1 MSTETIEPAAPV
13 PAGPA
18 ATEVAEAPIAPLP
31 VAHPHPCPNCKTPV
45 LGRYCPECGQSA
57 HVHRS
62 IAHIFEEVAHGVLH
76 FETKSWRTVPLLFVR
91 PGLLTRR
98 YIDGQRVRYVSPLA
112 LFLFSVFLMFFANS
126 LLDKPGDQ
134 PAPTPPPA
142 AAARASP
149 PATTGPA
156 TTGPATAPRPASTA
170 APADESIA
178 GHLLRHGRE
187 NPALTWYKV
196 KSASYKF
203 AFLLVPLSL
212 PFMWLMFFWRKDVQL
227 YDHAIF
233 TLYSL
238 SFMSLWFIIM
248 RLAGVGPVGG
258 NIVNALAMYPAIHV
272 FIHLKE
278 AYRLGWG
285 SALWRTFALLFASFV
300 VLLMFIGAVFF
311 IALY

>member
-1 MSTETIEPAAPV
+1 MSTETLEPAAPV
-13 PAGPA
+13 PAGPVT
-18 ATEVAEAPIAPLP
+18 TEIAEPPILPVPPLPAVHAHACANCKAPIA
-31 VAHPHPCPNCKTPV
+31 
-45 LGRYCPECGQSA
+45 GRYCQECGQSA

-62 IAHIFEEVAHGVLH
+62 MAHIFEEVAHGVLH
-76 FETKSWRTVPLLFVR
+76 FEAKSWRTLPLLLAR

-98 YIDGQRVRYVSPLA
+98 YIDGQRVKYVSPLA

-126 LLDKPGDQ
+126 LLDKPPDKL
-134 PAPTPPPA
+134 APTPPRA
-142 AAARASP
+142 ASAPASP
-149 PATTGPA
+149 Q
-156 TTGPATAPRPASTA
+156 ATAPASPQTA
-170 APADESIA
+170 APADESVA
-178 GHLLRHGRE
+178 RHLVRQSRE
-187 NPALTWYKV
+187 NPALTWYKL

-212 PFMWLMFFWRKDVQL
+212 PFMWLMFFWHKDVRL

-238 SFMSLWFIIM
+238 SFMSLWFIVM

-258 NIVNALAMYPAIHV
+258 GVMNALAVYPAIHV
-272 FIHLKE
+272 FLHLKE

-285 SALWRTFALLFASFV
+285 GALWRTFALLFASFV
-300 VLLMFIGAVFF
+300 VLLMFLGTILF